1 MNMLNSIILE
11 GKVVG
16 KPTLTVLAPQKVKT
30 VFKLKVFRTARD
42 EEGKEVEIKYTFP
55 VVVYGLLAEK
65 TVTYSEKGDGVR
77 IVGRLV
83 KEKSKILVLAEHIEW
98 KPRPQKNKKVQK

>member
-11 GKVVG
+11 GNVVS

-30 VFKLKVFRTARD
+30 VLKLKVFRNARD
-42 EEGKEVEIKYTFP
+42 EEGKEIEVKYTFP

-65 TVTYSEKGDGVR
+65 TVTYSEKGRGLR

-83 KEKSKILVLAEHIEW
+83 KEKNKILVLAEHIEW
-98 KPRPQKNKKVQK
+98 KPKAPKKKVQK